1 MNNLP
6 FIRINLLLLGLALLA
21 SCSNSKQSFGNMSF
35 EWGSDKKS
43 YKAIAKTKDGRE
55 MVKVEC
61 RYVGRK
67 PEGELS
73 EPISR
78 DYRQNPTDFYHYKF
92 TNLTDKTITLESVDY
107 RFDKG
112 QYKKIFQ
119 QKTKRDIVDYMNSS
133 VLEAKGTLERKNSW
147 VWGKFNPD
155 VLHKIYHAKADGE
168 EFLIDVHLTF
178 KY

>member
-61 RYVGRK
+61 RYVGKK
-67 PEGELS
+67 PEGELG

-78 DYRQNPTDFYHYKF
+78 DYRHNPTDFYHYKF

-133 VLEAKGTLERKNSW
+133 VLESKGTLERKNSW

>member
-1 MNNLP
+1 M
-6 FIRINLLLLGLALLA
+6 LGLALLA

-35 EWGSDKKS
+35 EWGSDEKS

-61 RYVGRK
+61 RYVGKK

-107 RFDKG
+107 RFDRG
-112 QYKKIFQ
+112 QYKKVFK
-119 QKTKRDIVDYMNSS
+119 QKTRGDIADYMKSS
-133 VLEAKGTLERKNSW
+133 VLESKGTLERKNSW

-155 VLHKIYHAKADGE
+155 VLHKIYNAKVDEE

-178 KY
+178 KH